1 MSPSG
6 RRSLVA
12 AVVMAAILLTA
23 LSVHALWAPWSGGTR
38 PASDSVPRGALTLTG
53 GTAHDVVTLTVSA
66 PVTGVTPVHVRL
78 VPRNATVRSSPVVT
92 VSAVLPTAGH
102 AVPDLPAVRVSGNS
116 YHVAGLPLMMPGR
129 WEFLVA
135 VDGDGRHERLVFPL
149 TVSP

>member
-6 RRSLVA
+6 RRFLVA
-12 AVVMAAILLTA
+12 AVLVAAILLTA

-38 PASDSVPRGALTLTG
+38 PASDSVPRGAVTLTG

-66 PVTGVTPVHVRL
+66 PVTGVTAVDVR
-78 VPRNATVRSSPVVT
+78 VVARNAAVRSSPVVT

-102 AVPDLPAVRVSGNS
+102 AVPDLPAIRVSDNS

-135 VDGDGRHERLVFPL
+135 VDGDGRRDRLVFPL